1 MNITRKA
8 GYRLYEN
15 RDILKKK
22 NRKTRD
28 FMTPLHTSSK
38 KNHRN
43 KVSKQEYGKNIK
55 TLQLLSREE
64 NNNELSACGREQKY
78 ILI

>member
-1 MNITRKA
+1 MKTGIS
-8 GYRLYEN
+8 
-15 RDILKKK
+15 LKKQQPENK
-22 NRKTRD
+22 RFHD
-28 FMTPLHTSSK
+28 PTSYFLE

-64 NNNELSACGREQKY
+64 NNNELSACGRGQQY